1 MHARRAR
8 ILDTV
13 ALTSD
18 VLWAFGLTL
27 FAGLSTGVGSAIAFF
42 ARRTDYRFLGLAMGF
57 SAGVMLYVSFQ
68 EILPKAEAAVA
79 RAYSADDAMWMT
91 TLSFFVGIAT
101 IALIDLLV
109 PAPKNPH
116 EVRAPADLSQLKPGG
131 DEPRLVDP
139 GTSAHMLRT
148 GVFTALAISIH
159 NFPEGLVTF
168 LTALEDVQ
176 LGISLAI
183 AIALH
188 NIPEGISVAVPIY
201 YASGSRSRAFGY
213 SMLSGLSEP
222 LGAVVGYLVLLTF
235 FDAEVTG
242 LLFAGV
248 AGVMVYISL
257 DELLPAAHRY
267 GREHDALI
275 GVLAGMAVM
284 ALSLV
289 LLA

>member
-1 MHARRAR
+1 
-8 ILDTV
+8 V

-79 RAYSADDAMWMT
+79 RAYSPDDARWMT
-91 TLSFFVGIAT
+91 TLAFFVGIAA

-116 EVRAPADLSQLKPGG
+116 EVRAPDDLSQLKPRG
-131 DEPRLVDP
+131 DARALAPVSSR
-139 GTSAHMLRT
+139 HMLRT

-168 LTALEDVQ
+168 LTALEDLQ
-176 LGISLAI
+176 LGMTLAV

-201 YASGSRSRAFGY
+201 YASGSRSRAFGF

-222 LGAVVGYLVLLTF
+222 VGAVVGYLVLLTF
-235 FDAEVTG
+235 FDIQITG